1 MGAGRIGCDGERD
14 NPRIFTISMGF
25 ATFGVGL
32 ASLTNL
38 IISFV

>member
-25 ATFGVGL
+25 ATFGL